1 MYINNVD
8 CDIIE
13 MTCRQLGASQVRKIH
28 GTLYIF
34 EFDIGKDYKL
44 SYSFNVNHKNE
55 YHLHRIR
62 PYPFLRSSITTA
74 REVTDFIK
82 TDLTRFQNAVQSS
95 NFKELIATEE
105 ELLAVGQ
112 DIDSLFLNFN
122 VNRPAIEGIRDELS
136 RIRRLIEKVKE
147 SSMELHFEK
156 LIDIDEREEQD
167 IMEEIDDMLEM
178 AQNTED

>member
-13 MTCRQLGASQVRKIH
+13 MACRQLGASAVRKIH

-34 EFDIGKDYKL
+34 EFDIGKGHKL

-55 YHLHRIR
+55 YHLQRIR
-62 PYPFLRSSITTA
+62 PYPFLRGSITTA
-74 REVTDFIK
+74 REVTNFIK
-82 TDLTRFQNAVQSS
+82 TDLARFQNAVHSS
-95 NFKELIATEE
+95 NFAELIATEK

-122 VNRPAIEGIRDELS
+122 VNRPAIEGIKEELS

-147 SSMELHFEK
+147 SSTEIHLEK
-156 LIDIDEREEQD
+156 LIDIDEREERE

-178 AQNTED
+178 AQNNEG